1 MGYAGNLNAANRL
14 LHRTS
19 VSLLDARHH
28 DKTVSSLF
36 SCLQLRHP
44 CGVMPDRVVTLM
56 KRHIAA
62 QAKAYPRCF
71 TGAPPV
77 LALGT
82 WELPS
87 EIINLSYTS
96 PQITVRLLAGLFGG
110 LHELPFFAVIGRLVY
125 NVAHRPCTA
134 CRVSLR
140 VLPCL
145 RCATMVQPFLARQ
158 A

>member
-1 MGYAGNLNAANRL
+1 M
-14 LHRTS
+14 
-19 VSLLDARHH
+19 LDAKRHGQ
-28 DKTVSSLF
+28 TVFSLF
-36 SCLQLRHP
+36 SCLQLKHP

-87 EIINLSYTS
+87 EIITLPYTS
-96 PQITVRLLAGLFGG
+96 PQITVRLPAGLFGA
-110 LHELPFFAVIGRLVY
+110 LHELLPGFAVLRRLVY
-125 NVAHRPCTA
+125 NVARGPCTA
-134 CRVSLR
+134 CRVSPR
-140 VLPCL
+140 AKPCL